1 MAGLLRAFQRAG
13 GVAAALRTAR
23 SAAPLAPAR
32 HYAVDNAVDPG
43 RSHGGLADEDRIF
56 TNLYGKHDPFLKGA
70 MKRGDWYNTKE
81 LMLMGPD
88 WIVNEIKASGLRGR
102 GGAGFPSG
110 LKWSFMPKVR
120 VRTGAPTKNPP
131 RALGPRR
138 HALHPVAGCFLAR
151 GGAREPRRADANP
164 SRASPPRVR
173 RARDPSSRVIVP
185 TPRAIPPERAPRAP
199 PRARE
204 TREKQTLSRPSVG
217 PSVPPTRTRAWRARV
232 EIER

>member
-138 HALHPVAGCFLAR
+138 HAAPSGGGVDFRARGRARTAPRGREPVARL
-151 GGAREPRRADANP
+151 
-164 SRASPPRVR
+164 
-173 RARDPSSRVIVP
+173 
-185 TPRAIPPERAPRAP
+185 P
-199 PRARE
+199 PRASDARE
-204 TREKQTLSRPSVG
+204 THPRASSSRP
-217 PSVPPTRTRAWRARV
+217 RARSHPSA
-232 EIER
+232 RPAPLPARAKRARNKP

>member
-1 MAGLLRAFQRAG
+1 MRTLLTG
-13 GVAAALRTAR
+13 EHVAVPRTAR
-23 SAAPLAPAR
+23 ARHGWPSPRVPARGEASRPPCGPLGPRRRSPRAR

-70 MKRGDWYNTKE
+70 DERGDWYNTKE

-120 VRTGAPTKNPP
+120 ALRNWAPTKIHCARARPATSRGLLSGGGKLRARGRARTAP
-131 RALGPRR
+131 RGRE
-138 HALHPVAGCFLAR
+138 PVARL
-151 GGAREPRRADANP
+151 
-164 SRASPPRVR
+164 PPRVR

-185 TPRAIPPERAPRAP
+185 TPRAIPPERAAP
-199 PRARE
+199 PPLPARAKRARN
-204 TREKQTLSRPSVG
+204 KP
-217 PSVPPTRTRAWRARV
+217 
-232 EIER
+232 

>member
-1 MAGLLRAFQRAG
+1 
-13 GVAAALRTAR
+13 
-23 SAAPLAPAR
+23 
-32 HYAVDNAVDPG
+32 
-43 RSHGGLADEDRIF
+43 
-56 TNLYGKHDPFLKGA
+56 
-70 MKRGDWYNTKE
+70 
-81 LMLMGPD
+81 MGPD

-131 RALGPRR
+131 RARS
-138 HALHPVAGCFLAR
+138 AR
-151 GGAREPRRADANP
+151 DVTRASSRWRGVFSREGARANRAARTRTR
-164 SRASPPRVR
+164 RASPRASDARETHPRASSSR
-173 RARDPSSRVIVP
+173 PRARSHPSARP
-185 TPRAIPPERAPRAP
+185 APP

>member
-1 MAGLLRAFQRAG
+1 MEGATVWRAVRGRKIYQETCSLLQRHCSRRASTMAGLLRAFERAG

-23 SAAPLAPAR
+23 SAAPVAAAR
-32 HYAVDNAVDPG
+32 HYAVDNAAD
-43 RSHGGLADEDRIF
+43 RAHGGLKDEDRIF

-120 VRTGAPTKNPP
+120 PCPVNPKQTRAFTNANGKPTKRWKRREKRKTENAPLVPP
-131 RALGPRR
+131 ALTSLQSLLPSTRPSS
-138 HALHPVAGCFLAR
+138 LTLAR
-151 GGAREPRRADANP
+151 RFLTDARL
-164 SRASPPRVR
+164 
-173 RARDPSSRVIVP
+173 
-185 TPRAIPPERAPRAP
+185 T
-199 PRARE
+199 
-204 TREKQTLSRPSVG
+204 
-217 PSVPPTRTRAWRARV
+217 W
-232 EIER
+232 

>member
-120 VRTGAPTKNPP
+120 VRTGARRKIH
-131 RALGPRR
+131 RARSARDVTRR
-138 HALHPVAGCFLAR
+138 HPVAGVFFRAR
-151 GGAREPRRADANP
+151 GRARTAPRGREP
-164 SRASPPRVR
+164 V
-173 RARDPSSRVIVP
+173 ARL
-185 TPRAIPPERAPRAP
+185 P
-199 PRARE
+199 PRASDARE
-204 TREKQTLSRPSVG
+204 THPRASSSRP
-217 PSVPPTRTRAWRARV
+217 RARSHPSA
-232 EIER
+232 RPAPLPARAKRARNKP